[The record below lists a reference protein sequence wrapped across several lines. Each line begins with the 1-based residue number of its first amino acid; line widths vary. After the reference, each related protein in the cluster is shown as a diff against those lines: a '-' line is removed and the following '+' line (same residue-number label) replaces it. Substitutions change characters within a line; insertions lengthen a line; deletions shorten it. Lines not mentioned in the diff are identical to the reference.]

1 MFSWRGGGGVLAG
14 EGWGGCLAGEGVG
27 VFSWR
32 GVVGGV

>member
-1 MFSWRGGGGVLAG
+1 MGVFSWRGGA
-14 EGWGGCLAGEGVG
+14 GCLAGEGVG